1 MEWLIN
7 NWDTIIAAFGAF
19 VAFASVV
26 VKLTPTKKDEEIL
39 AKLIKILEPLSL
51 FNRDGTMGK

>member
-1 MEWLIN
+1 MDWLMN
-7 NWDTIIAAFGAF
+7 NWDTILAAFGAF
-19 VAFASVV
+19 VTFASVV
-26 VKLTPTKKDEEIL
+26 VKLTPTKKDDELL